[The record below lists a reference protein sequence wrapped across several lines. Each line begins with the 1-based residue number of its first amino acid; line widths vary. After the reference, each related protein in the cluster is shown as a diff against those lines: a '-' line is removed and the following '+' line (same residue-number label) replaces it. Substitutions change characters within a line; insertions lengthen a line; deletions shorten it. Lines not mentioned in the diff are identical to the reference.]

1 MNTNRNVGTKI
12 YILIGIV
19 IIESPLSIVA
29 LIYAH
34 FIKTLNTNI
43 AYKFN
48 KYAEHFP
55 SAMMNNLI
63 WKQNQTT
70 HEKKSL
76 QELIIQ
82 FPMN

>member
-1 MNTNRNVGTKI
+1 MNRNRNIGTKI

-34 FIKTLNTNI
+34 LIKVLNTHM

-55 SAMMNNLI
+55 SAMKSNLI
-63 WKQNQTT
+63 CRQNQTT

-76 QELIIQ
+76 QELIIH
-82 FPMN
+82 PPIN